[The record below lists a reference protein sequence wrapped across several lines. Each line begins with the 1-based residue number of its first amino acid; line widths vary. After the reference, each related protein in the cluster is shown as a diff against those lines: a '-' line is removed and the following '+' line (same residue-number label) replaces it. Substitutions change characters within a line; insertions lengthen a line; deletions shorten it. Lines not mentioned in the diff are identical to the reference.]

1 MKGESNKK
9 MKTEIFLPTYRL
21 ERVDGNNQLHW
32 DYLSKLYQDSS
43 IQEVLPDM
51 ILTLVEKKSN
61 VHPYISYFGNNQI
74 GFIKVWKAP
83 FGLSKSAE
91 IECAIEKK
99 YRDYGMGKQLV
110 KEFSDYLL
118 SDKAPQELQ
127 FSEIIARINPENLAS
142 IYAADQA
149 GFELTNRYHHLEYKK
164 IRK

>member
-1 MKGESNKK
+1 MKGESKK
-9 MKTEIFLPTYRL
+9 RMKTEIFLPTYRL

-51 ILTLVEKKSN
+51 ILTLVENKSN
-61 VHPYISYFGNNQI
+61 VHPYISYFGNNKI
-74 GFIKVWKAP
+74 GFIKVWKVP

-99 YRDYGMGKQLV
+99 YRNYGFGKKLV
-110 KEFSDYLL
+110 GEFTDYLL
-118 SDKAPQELQ
+118 SDKALQELQ
-127 FSEIIARINPENLAS
+127 FSEIIARTNSENLAS
-142 IYAADQA
+142 IYVADQA
-149 GFELTNRYHHLEYKK
+149 GFELTNRYHYLEFKK